1 MESTCNFCKE
11 DISEFDE
18 ESRTNHQKSCHKAN
32 AFLKNFYGQ
41 YQCLKCTQ
49 FISGVSQAYNHVK
62 DHFAKKSKVGPK
74 SAKKRKRSQEIECEP
89 KRSRIEDEISKA
101 NQENE
106 KIVER
111 KDSKTS
117 DNIQENNDDA
127 NELDLDA
134 FESDFGDFDDFEEEI
149 EDKKDV
155 KQEKKLN
162 VKIEPKIEMNDS
174 LHFNQTDLNQ
184 RDDNSDD
191 IPDLD
196 LEEQNS
202 PDVTDTVTSE
212 QISLQT
218 EDSAKKSEDNM
229 ENKENLHP
237 KKLAKNECKFCGKM
251 LSNAHLSKSSLDNY
265 RSRHRQ
271 VCEMFL
277 ALFDLRN
284 RKCRICSHII
294 PNKYEKH
301 FEKLHPDRLYP
312 QDQESEKETIIEPG
326 NALEPEMPVL
336 EIQEFAKIH
345 STPKKQDKP
354 TESFKSPE
362 LPKNICEKS
371 TIIEDPE
378 ELLKLK
384 NEEIIPNF
392 NDPTLFQNVIQNP
405 EEPMTN
411 PDSNTVPNSEELGF
425 QQEKSVDKSFFSVTS
440 DFGGSVSTAGL
451 TQDTGD
457 GEVSSFFP
465 CPFCSKKYLSLNF
478 AEKHVQN
485 FHSISPERL
494 SQLNIE
500 IKATELQ

>member
-1 MESTCNFCKE
+1 MDSTCNFCKE

-18 ESRTNHQKSCHKAN
+18 ESRKNHQKSCHKAN

-49 FISGVSQAYNHVK
+49 FISGVNQAYNHVK

-89 KRSRIEDEISKA
+89 KRTRIEDEISKA

-111 KDSKTS
+111 KDSETS

-155 KQEKKLN
+155 KQEKKLY
-162 VKIEPKIEMNDS
+162 VKIEPKIEVNDS

-184 RDDNSDD
+184 CDDNADDNLDD

-196 LEEQNS
+196 LDEQNS
-202 PDVTDTVTSE
+202 PDSSE
-212 QISLQT
+212 QTNRQT
-218 EDSAKKSEDNM
+218 KESAKKSEDNV
-229 ENKENLHP
+229 ESKENLYP
-237 KKLAKNECKFCGKM
+237 KKLAKNECIFCGKM
-251 LSNAHLSKSSLDNY
+251 VSTSVKPGTLQVAF
-265 RSRHRQ
+265 SRHRQ
-271 VCEMFL
+271 TCEMFL

-312 QDQESEKETIIEPG
+312 QDQDQESEKGNIIEPG
-326 NALEPEMPVL
+326 NASEPEMPVL
-336 EIQEFAKIH
+336 EVQEFAKIH

-362 LPKNICEKS
+362 LPKYISEKS

-411 PDSNTVPNSEELGF
+411 PDSNTVPNSEEIGF